1 MARRAGKETERPTTC
16 RPGCP
21 GTAVAVGLQ
30 RPARVAKR
38 ILVVDDM
45 PYLRDV
51 QALLLRDA
59 GYATTALGSASE
71 ALARLP
77 DLAPD
82 PILLDVSM
90 PGMDGR
96 QFLARLRAT
105 PEWQRLPVILTT
117 GRSVEDMARENRC
130 DILPKPFSEAA
141 LLDLV
146 ERLIGTAS
154 NGDS

>member
-1 MARRAGKETERPTTC
+1 VES
-16 RPGCP
+16 
-21 GTAVAVGLQ
+21 VADGLHG
-30 RPARVAKR
+30 RARVTKR

-45 PYLRDV
+45 AYLRDV
-51 QALLLRDA
+51 QVLLLSDA
-59 GYATTALGSASE
+59 GYATTALGSARE
-71 ALARLP
+71 ALERLP

-82 PILLDVSM
+82 LILLDVSM

-117 GRSVEDMARENRC
+117 GRSVEDVARENRC

-146 ERLIGTAS
+146 QRLIGAAS
-154 NGDS
+154 NGGS

>member
-1 MARRAGKETERPTTC
+1 M
-16 RPGCP
+16 
-21 GTAVAVGLQ
+21 
-30 RPARVAKR
+30 AKR

-51 QALLLRDA
+51 QVLLLSDA
-59 GYATTALGSASE
+59 GYATTALGSARE
-71 ALARLP
+71 ALERLP

-82 PILLDVSM
+82 LILLDVSM

-105 PEWQRLPVILTT
+105 PRWECLPVILTT

-130 DILPKPFSEAA
+130 DVLPKPFSEAA

-146 ERLIGTAS
+146 QRLIGAAS
-154 NGDS
+154 NGGS